1 MSNVQSVT
9 VRNMTR
15 HRYLVYLIIWLCILF
30 PVLYFKISDRPV
42 PDNKTVNTSEN
53 SAHKYKRTV
62 SRIDYNEL
70 TKVCNPPHMIERG
83 DEGDIGLLNNS
94 LTIQGVIILTRH
106 GDRGPMNHVRN
117 MADIDCGMDPDQE
130 YNDYTK
136 FLQNIFF
143 NMSLQFLGPFHG
155 YPLYPPQNNC
165 SISQLTPI
173 GVSQMLKL
181 GRTLRSVYY
190 PLLSVSNSD
199 DIIIYSTK
207 YRRTFQSALAFMYAI
222 LSPDVLSK
230 VTFKESDSYS
240 YCFDHCACFNVNS
253 LQMKIKQS
261 SARRLKG
268 RRAIEKMLKRIHNV
282 VHLMSSS
289 VRVDPYLL
297 RDSIM
302 TYVCHGAP
310 LPCFQNDCITR
321 DNVEQLFNYIDWDLE
336 HYAKHGLLRKYGLLK
351 SYGFA
356 LNIAMNL
363 LKMVSESK
371 PRLVLYSGHDL
382 TAQYLLAAFGVLSA
396 QTMSPHYASRLVFEV
411 YRNNTV
417 DTTYPGRDF
426 YFRVIFN
433 GKDVTRSVAFCKT
446 RAGSWT
452 SSSIYLCPIE
462 SAIRFIHDDY
472 FTTFNASNYKEAC
485 GTRS

>member
-1 MSNVQSVT
+1 
-9 VRNMTR
+9 
-15 HRYLVYLIIWLCILF
+15 
-30 PVLYFKISDRPV
+30 
-42 PDNKTVNTSEN
+42 
-53 SAHKYKRTV
+53 
-62 SRIDYNEL
+62 
-70 TKVCNPPHMIERG
+70 
-83 DEGDIGLLNNS
+83 
-94 LTIQGVIILTRH
+94 
-106 GDRGPMNHVRN
+106 MNHVRS
-117 MADIDCGMDPDQE
+117 MADIDCGTTPDQE
-130 YNDYTK
+130 YNDYVK

-165 SISQLTPI
+165 SISQLTPV

-181 GRTLRSVYY
+181 GRTFHSVYSS
-190 PLLSVSNSD
+190 LLSVSSSD

-207 YRRTFQSALAFMYAI
+207 YRRTFQSALAFVYAI

-240 YCFDHCACFNVNS
+240 YCFDHCACTNVNS
-253 LQMKIKQS
+253 LLLKIKQS
-261 SARRLKG
+261 SAKRLKS
-268 RRAIEKMLKRIHNV
+268 RKAVEKMLKRMHYI
-282 VHLMSSS
+282 VHLMSTS

-310 LPCFQNDCITR
+310 LPCNQDECVTT
-321 DNVEQLFNYIDWDLE
+321 DNVEKLLDYLDWDLE
-336 HYAKHGLLRKYGLLK
+336 RTAKHSQQQKYGLLK
-351 SYGFA
+351 SYGFT
-356 LNIAMNL
+356 LNVAMNL
-363 LKMVSESK
+363 LKMVSEGK

-382 TAQYLLAAFGVLSA
+382 TIQYLLAAFGVLNA

-417 DTTYPGRDF
+417 NTTYPGRDF

-433 GKDVTRSVAFCKT
+433 GKDVTRSVAFCSD
-446 RAGSWT
+446 RGNSWQDPV
-452 SSSIYLCPIE
+452 YLCPIE

-472 FTTFNASNYKEAC
+472 FTVFNASNYKEAC
-485 GTRS
+485 SKRP